1 MFNITLFSLLAVGY
15 YEELPVA
22 NFDNSSAVVII
33 KKSTPLRRR
42 VYVEV
47 PVVRVEPDANIVK
60 TTKIETTVV
69 GNSKIRE
76 LVTERPIFPRIN
88 SAVRS
93 LVTPKRAEVS
103 AIVVDENPKE
113 IKFEKKVITSSK
125 NNNFEETTETTT
137 TFNSDMIVEQRRG
150 LFGRTRFRIFR

>member
-22 NFDNSSAVVII
+22 NFDNSSAVVIV

-47 PVVRVEPDANIVK
+47 PVVKVESDTNIIK
-60 TTKIETTVV
+60 RNVV
-69 GNSKIRE
+69 GNLNSKIIDII
-76 LVTERPIFPRIN
+76 TERPIFPRVN
-88 SAVRS
+88 SAVKN
-93 LVTPKRAEVS
+93 LVTPRRAEVS

-113 IKFEKKVITSSK
+113 IKFEKKVITSSR

-137 TFNSDMIVEQRRG
+137 TFNSDMIIEQRRG
-150 LFGRTRFRIFR
+150 LFGRSRFRVFR

>member
-33 KKSTPLRRR
+33 RKSTPLRRR

-47 PVVRVEPDANIVK
+47 PVVKVEPDVNIVK
-60 TTKIETTVV
+60 KTTIETTVV

-93 LVTPKRAEVS
+93 LVAPKRAEVS
-103 AIVVDENPKE
+103 VVDENPNEVK
-113 IKFEKKVITSSK
+113 IEKKVITSSK
-125 NNNFEETTETTT
+125 NNNFTETTETTT
-137 TFNSDMIVEQRRG
+137 TFNLDMIAEQRRG